1 MRRRTV
7 APFRGASSWALAPV
21 AAAVVVAA
29 GCGSA
34 PAPSHRPPSPA
45 VTALPAAV
53 GSNAQAGP
61 GELAFVARGH
71 LFLAGG
77 PTGRLRRVSV
87 PGLPTAPAWSAD
99 HRWLAVLVS
108 KPPPAGRPYFLP
120 VGPAGLWVL
129 SAAGT
134 GARRLTPRPWDV
146 TSFAWS
152 PRADRLAAAVSLPSA
167 RPGGAG
173 MVVTVTPRGARAVL
187 ATGDVNGVAWS
198 PDGGQIA
205 AGMSVF
211 TGRPGWQSRLELLN
225 PAGGPPRV
233 VTAGNGSVLELAGW
247 WPDGSGL
254 LFWPD
259 PQGSGS
265 IAADG
270 LPLDTVSPA
279 GGRPRE
285 LADTMLVHGSWVAF
299 APGGHAAAVVAGGYR
314 EIWGG
319 HKQVTICHPAGGCA
333 AVAQGSGVVS
343 LDPSWSPDGKL
354 LVFAR
359 ASAAGPFGPRG
370 RADFSQSWI
379 RRWQATS
386 RLWLAT
392 GSTAR
397 PLAAAGGGAL
407 DPVWGSDG
415 SLLFVRDDRLWLLPP
430 GAARPTPVA
439 GPLGA
444 LTDQTYYGYV
454 PYPQLV
460 AWTLAPPFATAG
472 HS

>member
-1 MRRRTV
+1 
-7 APFRGASSWALAPV
+7 
-21 AAAVVVAA
+21 
-29 GCGSA
+29 
-34 PAPSHRPPSPA
+34 
-45 VTALPAAV
+45 VTALPA
-53 GSNAQAGP
+53 SAGGTARAGH
-61 GELAFVARGH
+61 GELAFIARGR

-77 PTGRLRRVSV
+77 PAGRLRRVSV
-87 PGLPTAPAWSAD
+87 PGLPGAPAWSAD
-99 HRWLAVLVS
+99 HQWLAVLVS
-108 KPPPAGRPYFLP
+108 KPAAGTSYFGRA
-120 VGPAGLWVL
+120 GPAGLWVV

-134 GARRLTPRPWDV
+134 GARRLTGRLWDI

-152 PRADRLAAAVSLPSA
+152 PRSDRLAAAVSLPSA
-167 RPGGAG
+167 KPGGSG
-173 MVVTVTPRGARAVL
+173 MVVTVTPRGARTVL
-187 ATGDVNGVAWS
+187 ATGDVSGVAWS
-198 PDGGQIA
+198 PSGGQIA
-205 AGMSVF
+205 AGVSIF
-211 TGRPGWQSRLELLN
+211 TGRPGWLSRLELLN
-225 PAGGPPRV
+225 PAGGPPQV
-233 VTAGNGSVLELAGW
+233 VTAGHGNMLELAGW

-279 GGRPRE
+279 GGRPRN
-285 LADTMLVHGSWVAF
+285 LAATMLVHGSWLAF
-299 APGGHAAAVVAGGYR
+299 APGGHTAAVVAGGTR
-314 EIWGG
+314 VIWGG

-333 AVAQGSGVVS
+333 AVPQGPGVVS

-359 ASAAGPFGPRG
+359 ASAAGPFGPNG
-370 RADFSQSWI
+370 HADFSPYWI
-379 RRWQATS
+379 RRWQTTS

-392 GSTAR
+392 ANGSTAR
-397 PLAAAGGGAL
+397 PLAAVGDGAL

-430 GAARPTPVA
+430 GAERPTPLA

-444 LTDQTYYGYV
+444 LTGQAYHQTYYGYV
-454 PYPQLV
+454 PYPELF

-472 HS
+472 HG